1 MAQLGHKNH
10 LCAWSCAGFGNKDKH
25 DQTARTRLRKLHRFN
40 MFDRKLNMY
49 SLVLHGKKWLR
60 CTRYI
65 NASCPMYGA
74 TTAIGASY
82 FHLHVLCWI
91 RACMFFFHFY
101 LTLGFLFN
109 LCLCDFDLP
118 ASKDGATDNFLFQTM
133 QSARSLSILSI
144 ARQMVLTNST
154 PILKSR
160 TVLICIRDDRTDR
173 TAGEK
178 EGKHGAESTPQIS
191 LNLSNTICACG

>member
-91 RACMFFFHFY
+91 RACMFFFP
-101 LTLGFLFN
+101 FLPYFGVP
-109 LCLCDFDLP
+109 FQP
-118 ASKDGATDNFLFQTM
+118 LFVWFWPSCFKRWRNWQFPVSTM

-173 TAGEK
+173 LRGKKK
-178 EGKHGAESTPQIS
+178 ESMAQ
-191 LNLSNTICACG
+191 NLPHKFH

>member
-60 CTRYI
+60 CARYI
-65 NASCPMYGA
+65 NASCPMHGA

-91 RACMFFFHFY
+91 RACMFFPCLPYFGVPFQP
-101 LTLGFLFN
+101 LFVW
-109 LCLCDFDLP
+109 FWP
-118 ASKDGATDNFLFQTM
+118 ASKDGATDNFLFQRCNQPEAFQYFQLHGKWCWQTAP
-133 QSARSLSILSI
+133 QSW
-144 ARQMVLTNST
+144 
-154 PILKSR
+154 
-160 TVLICIRDDRTDR
+160 
-173 TAGEK
+173 
-178 EGKHGAESTPQIS
+178 
-191 LNLSNTICACG
+191 NLEPY

>member
-60 CTRYI
+60 CARYI

-91 RACMFFFHFY
+91 RACMFFSMFTLLWGSFSTFVCVI
-101 LTLGFLFN
+101 LTFLLQKMAQLTISCFN
-109 LCLCDFDLP
+109 DAISQKPFNTFNCT
-118 ASKDGATDNFLFQTM
+118 ANGADKQHPNPEISNRTNMHPWWQN
-133 QSARSLSILSI
+133 
-144 ARQMVLTNST
+144 RQ
-154 PILKSR
+154 
-160 TVLICIRDDRTDR
+160 

-178 EGKHGAESTPQIS
+178 EGKHGAESTPQFS